1 MKYRIDGENQVF
13 DTLKDAKHHV
23 FVAYTQQER
32 IKYLMGGC
40 IYGIRNDEYV
50 TATAIIVGRDGCRF
64 GKTEKI

>member
-23 FVAYTQQER
+23 WIAYTQQER

-40 IYGIRNDEYV
+40 IYGIRNDECV
-50 TATAIIVGRDGCRF
+50 TTTAIIVGRDGYRF